1 MINKN
6 IPLPISENNTFF
18 NLTSDPDISSASSI
32 LKFGLKHIPNSGD
45 ISNAEIWQ
53 AFKKFKHSTLWQIH
67 HGNEP
72 DFEYMNPIIENS
84 FNPKLKNKTK
94 RLAKFPA
101 YLYHN
106 IPDSTHQ
113 IFKILKKRIGT
124 YINKYKPN
132 HKPDDTTSAIR
143 KLRTSKPNIIFKP
156 ADKNIGTVALP
167 FELYDELVL
176 KHLSDKNRYQT
187 IGDLTKTELITNE
200 VSKRSAILLELDD
213 KEGFFSLSD
222 PEIRFIKTFSNFV
235 IPHFYVLPKLHKTG
249 PLSSRPICASI
260 NWYTTPF
267 SIILTLRLETY
278 IKQKV
283 KNNCKNS
290 FQVVQDL
297 ETFTNYD
304 KDNISFV
311 TGDVE
316 ALYPNINIKKLLDTF
331 IQTPDLIHLEPIARF
346 ILRNNFIQYK
356 DLIYLQTTGIAMGT
370 NVAVALADI
379 YMHHLYDTAIKNL
392 QESNYNNIIYF
403 RRYIDDYFFLLKN
416 TNESQFTEFTNLL
429 SKDLKINWDSPTEK
443 VNFLDIN
450 IKMNQDKIET
460 SVFQKTLNKYLYITP
475 HSLHAP
481 HTFAGFIK
489 GELIRYARLSTNIF
503 NFIFLKKLF
512 YSRLRNRGF
521 AHAFL
526 LPIFRK
532 IDWSIRFERTFK
544 QNSKILPFVIPYSKR
559 KGMTS
564 LKKQFYETAN
574 RLKVYS
580 GQLHKHRPLF
590 VYGRKRNICEL
601 LAPTKL
607 NLNNI

>member
-1 MINKN
+1 MNNKN

-45 ISNAEIWQ
+45 TANAELWQ

-67 HGNEP
+67 HGIEP
-72 DFEYMNPIIENS
+72 DFDYSNPITEHS
-84 FNPKLKNKTK
+84 FNPKLKNKSK
-94 RLAKFPA
+94 QYAKFPA
-101 YLYHN
+101 YLYAN

-113 IFKILKKRIGT
+113 IFKTLKKKINT
-124 YINKYKPN
+124 YINKYKPYLTPDDITVGIRN
-132 HKPDDTTSAIR
+132 LRTNKPD
-143 KLRTSKPNIIFKP
+143 IIFKP

-167 FELYDELVL
+167 FELYDKLVL
-176 KHLSDKNRYQT
+176 SHLNDSKHYNKICN
-187 IGDLTKTELITNE
+187 LTEAEHIFKE
-200 VSKRSAILLELDD
+200 VSQRRAKLMELDD
-213 KEGFFSLSD
+213 KEGFFSFSD
-222 PEIRFIKTFSNFV
+222 YEIRFIKSFTNFV
-235 IPHFYVLPKLHKTG
+235 IPHFYVLPKLHKKG
-249 PLSSRPICASI
+249 PLSSRPICSSI
-260 NWYTTPF
+260 NWFTTPF
-267 SIILTLRLETY
+267 SIILSLRLQTY
-278 IKQKV
+278 IKNKV
-283 KNNCKNS
+283 KNNTKNS
-290 FQVVQDL
+290 FEIVKEL
-297 ETFTNYD
+297 ETFTNHD

-316 ALYPNINIKKLLDTF
+316 ALYPNININKLLDIF
-331 IQTPDLIHLEPIARF
+331 LQTPDLIHLEPIARF

-356 DLIYLQTTGIAMGT
+356 DTIYLQTAGIAMGT

-379 YMHHLYDTAIKNL
+379 YMHHLYDSTINHL
-392 QESNYNNIIYF
+392 QVTTYKNIIYF
-403 RRYIDDYFFLLKN
+403 RRYIDDYLFLLKN
-416 TNESQFTEFTNLL
+416 TNETQFTEFTNLL
-429 SKDLKINWDSPTEK
+429 SKDLKINWDTPKEK
-443 VNFLDIN
+443 VNFLDLN
-450 IKMNQDKIET
+450 IKMAQDKIET

-512 YSRLRNRGF
+512 YTRLRNRGF

-532 IDWSIRFERTFK
+532 IEWSIRFERTFK
-544 QNSKILPFVIPYSKR
+544 QNSKILPFVIPFSKR
-559 KGMTS
+559 KGMAS

-607 NLNNI
+607 SLNNI